1 MASQERKN
9 EFIRRGIKKPSPAGT
24 LTFVG
29 LRSLD
34 VLLQYQLLSGAGTA
48 ILNRAGLDSISPVP
62 ERFMDIS
69 ASTGL
74 ALVDRL
80 NLPLPHL
87 LLLGMA
93 AGSTVKQVYWL
104 VIVSKEEFPVSN
116 ALPVSI
122 FNSVVNTMCTGLL
135 LASATSSATAPS
147 FPGTSVPYPYIA
159 GPLLYLLGI
168 GVETVSEIQRKKF
181 KDDPNN
187 KGKVMTR
194 GLWQYAR
201 HINYGGYT
209 LWRAGYFVAAS
220 GLTAGLLSGSFF
232 VWNFLKNSI
241 PELDAYC
248 SGRYGEQWQDFKK
261 NVPHVLFPGLL

>member
-48 ILNRAGLDSISPVP
+48 ILDRVGLNYVSPGQVGALGL
-62 ERFMDIS
+62 S
-69 ASTGL
+69 TSTGL

-80 NLPLPHL
+80 DLPLPHL

-93 AGSTVKQVYWL
+93 AGSTAKQVYWL
-104 VIVSKEEFPVSN
+104 VFVSKEEFPVSN
-116 ALPVSI
+116 AIPISV
-122 FNSVVNTMCTGLL
+122 FNSVVNTLCTGLL
-135 LASATSSATAPS
+135 LAGVTSSATAPS
-147 FPGTSVPYPYIA
+147 FPGTSLPYPYIA
-159 GPLLYLLGI
+159 GPILYLLGI
-168 GVETVSEIQRKKF
+168 VTELVSEIQRKKF
-181 KDDPNN
+181 KDDPKN
-187 KGKVMTR
+187 KGKVMTS

-201 HINYGGYT
+201 HINYGGYAI
-209 LWRAGYFVAAS
+209 WRAGYFVTAS
-220 GLTAGLLSGSFF
+220 GLAAGLLSGSFF
-232 VWNFLKNSI
+232 VWNFIQNAI

-248 SGRYGEQWQDFKK
+248 SGRYGEQWQNFKK
-261 NVPHVLFPGLL
+261 SVPHVLFPGLL